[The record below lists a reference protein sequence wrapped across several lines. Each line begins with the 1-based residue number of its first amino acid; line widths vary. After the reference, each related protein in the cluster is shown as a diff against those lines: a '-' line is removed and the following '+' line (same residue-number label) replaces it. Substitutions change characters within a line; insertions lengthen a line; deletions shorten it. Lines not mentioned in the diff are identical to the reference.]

1 MKFCVVGINHHIA
14 PIDIRERVH
23 FKETDII
30 EATDILLSES
40 IEELVI
46 LSTCNR
52 SEIYFLTYNM
62 DSDMKKVKKFYEEFF
77 DISDLDSYVIEKYS
91 DDALEHLFNVTV
103 GLDSLVI
110 GEDQILGQVRDAHM
124 TSMDIGASKKDMNKI
139 FREAITLA
147 KQIKTE
153 TDISDQPIS
162 ISYIGVKKIDE
173 VLGLKGKKAMIIGLG
188 NMGRLAL
195 NHLIELDT
203 QIYVTNRTLENS
215 LKVQREFENE
225 DIEVI
230 PFEDMNSMISEMDVL
245 ISATSSPHVIITK
258 ENIHKRNKPL
268 YIMDLSLPRD
278 ISPEVAEIED
288 VVLYDIDSLQ
298 SLSEKS
304 LNEKKR
310 ILDSYR
316 DEIKKKVMELQNWSL
331 NSKVDPIMKNLNERC
346 DKIADDT
353 LNYIFRK
360 TDMNHSEQLKV
371 EKIVRSALK
380 KVLREPLL
388 SIKEIGDNAKKE
400 TVIKILDEVLNKWDI
415 YQ

>member
-278 ISPEVAEIED
+278 ISPDVAEIED

-400 TVIKILDEVLNKWDI
+400 TVIKILDEVLNK
-415 YQ
+415 

>member
-400 TVIKILDEVLNKWDI
+400 TVIKILDEVLNK
-415 YQ
+415 

>member
-14 PIDIRERVH
+14 PIDVRERVH

-173 VLGLKGKKAMIIGLG
+173 VLGLKGKKAMLIGLG

-258 ENIHKRNKPL
+258 ENINTRNKPL

-278 ISPEVAEIED
+278 ISPEVTEIENII
-288 VVLYDIDSLQ
+288 LYDIDSLQ

-304 LNEKKR
+304 LNEKKK
-310 ILDSYR
+310 ILESYR

-360 TDMNHSEQLKV
+360 TDMNHSEQMKV

-400 TVIKILDEVLNKWDI
+400 AVIKILDEVLNK
-415 YQ
+415 